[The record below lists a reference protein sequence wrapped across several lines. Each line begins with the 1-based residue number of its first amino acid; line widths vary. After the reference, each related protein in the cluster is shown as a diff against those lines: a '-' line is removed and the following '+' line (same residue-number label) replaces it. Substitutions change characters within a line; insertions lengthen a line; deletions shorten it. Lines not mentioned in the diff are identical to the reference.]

1 MELLRNICYC
11 INCGILF
18 YLIFLVAIT
27 KWNWIST
34 PDRDYTREYLAHS
47 RTIWEDSDLSF
58 HGVWN
63 GAANNR
69 HNQCRN

>member
-11 INCGILF
+11 INCDILF
-18 YLIFLVAIT
+18 YLIFLAAIT

-34 PDRDYTREYLAHS
+34 PDRNYTREYLAHS
-47 RTIWEDSDLSF
+47 REDSDLSF